1 MEPFLALLV
10 SADPGPL
17 AVTQKVLEEYGVN
30 IKVVESA
37 QAAEKLIKTTKFDL
51 GIFDHDVPEALN
63 LAAKRG
69 AGFNPQMVFALLR
82 SAHLNDV
89 RGKRI
94 HFVVQKPFTADLFA
108 RSLRAAYGTMIRER
122 RVGFRHPVQIKPA
135 SSVLIQEH
143 GNQSLQSS
151 MILDLSQTGLCIQT
165 KEILP
170 QGATLQVDFY
180 LPESKELIHAT
191 GSVMWTRASGR
202 TGFRF
207 THVPLAEQKYLT
219 AWLDSIFPYE
229 AEAIPRAV
237 PPAGRHERLAELQM

>member
-10 SADPGPL
+10 SSDPGSL
-17 AVTQKVLEEYGVN
+17 AVTQKVLEEYGVSVK
-30 IKVVESA
+30 IVASA

-51 GIFDHDVPEALN
+51 GIFDHDVPDALN
-63 LAAKRG
+63 LTAKRG
-69 AGFNPQMVFALLR
+69 TSANPQMVFAMLR
-82 SAHLNDV
+82 STQVNDV
-89 RGKRI
+89 RGKRV

-135 SSVLIQEH
+135 SSVLIQEY

-151 MILDLSQTGLCIQT
+151 IILDLSQTGLCIQT

-170 QGATLQVDFY
+170 QGATLQVDFH
-180 LPESKELIHAT
+180 LPDSKELIHVT

-202 TGFRF
+202 TGLRF
-207 THVPLAEQKYLT
+207 TNVPMAEHKYLT
-219 AWLDSIFPYE
+219 AWLDSILPYE

-237 PPAGRHERLAELQM
+237 QPAGRHERIAELQM